1 MFDGLGYWELIYM
14 TAIAGVAFCFGMLT
28 RFVLSR
34 KKKVKSRTD
43 EPTIEELTEQKF
55 NLAEANIKMLENKEQ
70 LEELTAQLKD
80 KQVKLEATKH
90 MLTRQTESLKKLN
103 DALGEEKDKSERLLL
118 NILPPLVAE
127 ELKFKGHADPEHF
140 DDVTVLFTDIVNF
153 TAKSAVI
160 TPAELIGELNII
172 FTEFDNIIER
182 NNCERI
188 KTIGDAYLAISG
200 ITPQQRVDH
209 VANMLNA
216 TLEIIHFLNK
226 RNDESKHQWEI
237 RAGIHTGSLVGGIVG
252 VKKYIY
258 DIFGDTVNTAARL
271 EQHSEPMRINVSQ
284 AVFEVVQDRFDFR
297 EREPV
302 EMKGKGL
309 QKMYFL
315 ERPKLRM

>member
-160 TPAELIGELNII
+160 TPAELM
-172 FTEFDNIIER
+172 
-182 NNCERI
+182 
-188 KTIGDAYLAISG
+188 AS
-200 ITPQQRVDH
+200 
-209 VANMLNA
+209 
-216 TLEIIHFLNK
+216 
-226 RNDESKHQWEI
+226 
-237 RAGIHTGSLVGGIVG
+237 
-252 VKKYIY
+252 
-258 DIFGDTVNTAARL
+258 
-271 EQHSEPMRINVSQ
+271 
-284 AVFEVVQDRFDFR
+284 
-297 EREPV
+297 
-302 EMKGKGL
+302 
-309 QKMYFL
+309 
-315 ERPKLRM
+315 

>member
-1 MFDGLGYWELIYM
+1 LFDGFEYWELIFL
-14 TAIAGVAFCFGMLT
+14 TAIAGVAFCFGVMT
-28 RFVLSR
+28 RFALTR
-34 KKKVKSRTD
+34 KKKVKPRFD
-43 EPTIEELTEQKF
+43 GPTIEELTEQKF
-55 NLAEANIKMLENKEQ
+55 NLAEANLKMLENKEQ

-80 KQVKLEATKH
+80 KQTKLQASKH
-90 MLTRQTESLKKLN
+90 MLTRQTETLKKLN

-153 TAKSAVI
+153 TAKSALI
-160 TPAELIGELNII
+160 SPAELIGELNII

-182 NNCERI
+182 NHCERI
-188 KTIGDAYLAISG
+188 KTIGDAYLAVSG
-200 ITPQQRVDH
+200 ITPQQRKAH

-216 TLEIIHFLNK
+216 ALEIIYFLK
-226 RNDESKHQWEI
+226 RRNDESEHHWEI

-271 EQHSEPMRINVSQ
+271 EQHSSPMRINVSH
-284 AVFEVVQDRFDFR
+284 AVFEAVQDQFEFT